1 MLIGF
6 IEGAPPV
13 PSENLTLR
21 DDYSSA
27 SAVELTEAQSTT
39 FTYASSRDKGFDMS
53 IEASAKLGVKSS
65 TSAGIGV
72 ETTMEDTNIKLG
84 LKTSFE
90 NSLGWLEDASS
101 GSGKT
106 TTKASKMS
114 LQGNT
119 IAGRFAPRNLGFAL
133 VQSETADVFALRL
146 QHNNALVSY
155 QMRPNP
161 DIPKDWN
168 ILTFP
173 INSTYT
179 KQGTLDGKVGLDPDA
194 HYPNAMTYS
203 PDSSYF
209 KPISAYALKNRIQR
223 EQEQLKA
230 EFDQFDAGG
239 IGRRQSVTH
248 FSQAD
253 LAEGRSL
260 DKLPKLHKRNLVNTY
275 VWTADGGLFAES
287 EETLDVQQET
297 MGGSY
302 AFKGMAGLTFAAE
315 VAISKV
321 ALGFELQ
328 ALFGGHLNLTV
339 TKSAESQT
347 AFGMNIELDV
357 EQDIMQRDRDGNL
370 VLDRSNPL
378 QSEPKKQPGKVDAY
392 RFMTFYL
399 EPKTNHFDEFFNQVV
414 DPIWF
419 AQSTD
424 PSAIALRQANQPVT
438 KPECW
443 RVMHRVT
450 YVSRVLEEVPSS
462 PNLTP
467 LEKTLTTI
475 DISSNFEL
483 IRKLDP
489 LVRGQ
494 KDSSGTLS
502 KAVSEALRL
511 YLPELLPHTSEVI

>member
-1 MLIGF
+1 M
-6 IEGAPPV
+6 
-13 PSENLTLR
+13 
-21 DDYSSA
+21 
-27 SAVELTEAQSTT
+27 
-39 FTYASSRDKGFDMS
+39 
-53 IEASAKLGVKSS
+53 
-65 TSAGIGV
+65 
-72 ETTMEDTNIKLG
+72 
-84 LKTSFE
+84 
-90 NSLGWLEDASS
+90 
-101 GSGKT
+101 
-106 TTKASKMS
+106 
-114 LQGNT
+114 
-119 IAGRFAPRNLGFAL
+119 
-133 VQSETADVFALRL
+133 
-146 QHNNALVSY
+146 
-155 QMRPNP
+155 
-161 DIPKDWN
+161 
-168 ILTFP
+168 
-173 INSTYT
+173 
-179 KQGTLDGKVGLDPDA
+179 
-194 HYPNAMTYS
+194 
-203 PDSSYF
+203 
-209 KPISAYALKNRIQR
+209 
-223 EQEQLKA
+223 
-230 EFDQFDAGG
+230 
-239 IGRRQSVTH
+239 
-248 FSQAD
+248 
-253 LAEGRSL
+253 
-260 DKLPKLHKRNLVNTY
+260 
-275 VWTADGGLFAES
+275 
-287 EETLDVQQET
+287 
-297 MGGSY
+297 
-302 AFKGMAGLTFAAE
+302 
-315 VAISKV
+315 

-370 VLDRSNPL
+370 VLDHSNPL

-511 YLPELLPHTSEVI
+511 YLPELLPHTSEVIQYMADYYGTLL